1 MVGIVLVSHSRA
13 LAEAAQ
19 KLVLAMTGDELPLVI
34 AAGTGD
40 DRSELGTDATEILTA
55 IQTVETGDGALV
67 LMDMGSAILSAETA
81 LDFLDEEQRQRIR
94 LCSAPF
100 IEGAVAAGVSAKLGN
115 PLDDILREA
124 MGALHQKQDH
134 LHDTDVP
141 AAPAAEP
148 APALQGEVLTLRIA
162 LPNPL
167 GLHARPAARL
177 AQEAAAFKADIRLRN
192 LTSGKGP
199 ISARSLTGI
208 VTLEARH
215 RHELEITA
223 GGPEAQ
229 AALDRLKEFID
240 SGLGDPMDEAVPVP
254 VEKSTAPAHTI
265 GISTGLAVGRLFFP
279 GETAV
284 APPTHTIEDVKAER
298 DRLHTALTQ
307 TRVRMQQEMAALTRQ
322 LGKAKAEIFSA
333 QMLVL
338 DDPQLVEKAESRI
351 TCQKENA
358 ARAWWFAIS
367 EAVES
372 YLQLNDE
379 LLRQRAA
386 DLHDVGL
393 SVLRSLGV
401 ATNEKIEISEPGIIV
416 VRELTP
422 GQVTQLDPEKIRG
435 VICLEGGKTSHSAI
449 LLRSRGIPAIAQAA
463 SLKPPLRAS
472 SSPVIAIINGASGEI
487 QLDPDKATLEKIE
500 TEQAVQRQ
508 RAALEKQESA
518 KPAITP
524 DGRHIEVAANVGC
537 LADAQAAYENGAD
550 GIGLLRTE
558 FLFMDRDSAPSEDEQ
573 TESLRAI
580 VEAIHGKPVVVRTLD
595 AGGDKDLPYLNL
607 AKEEN
612 PFLGVRAIRLCLRRR
627 ELFQT
632 QLRAILRAAKAGNL
646 RIMFPMITTMAEL
659 LEAKSE
665 LIKAHQSLLAE
676 NIPHHWPVPVG
687 MMMEVPSAALLAAD
701 FAPEVKFFSIGT
713 NDLTQYTLAVDRG
726 NTALQDLSDPLNPA
740 VLSLV
745 GRIVQAAHAH
755 HIPVAVCG
763 EAGSDPQCAAKF
775 LALGVDELSMN
786 ARAIPGMKQW
796 VRQSA

>member
-13 LAEAAQ
+13 LAEAARQ
-19 KLVLAMTGDELPLVI
+19 LVLAMTGNELPLAV

-40 DRSELGTDATEILTA
+40 NRDELGTDATEILAA

-81 LDFLDEEQRQRIR
+81 LDFLDEDQRQRIR

-124 MGALHQKQDH
+124 MGALRQKQDH
-134 LHDTDVP
+134 LHDTEP
-141 AAPAAEP
+141 TAPASAP
-148 APALQGEVLTLRIA
+148 APELQSDILTLRIA

-199 ISARSLTGI
+199 ISARSLTGL
-208 VTLEARH
+208 VTLEARN
-215 RHELEITA
+215 RHELEIA
-223 GGPEAQ
+223 ASGPEAQ
-229 AALDRLKEFID
+229 AALDRLKAFID
-240 SGLGDPMDEAVPVP
+240 AGLGDPLDETVPTP
-254 VEKSTAPAHTI
+254 VEKATGPARTI
-265 GISTGLAVGRLFFP
+265 GISSGLAVGRLFFP
-279 GETAV
+279 GESAIE
-284 APPTHTIEDVKAER
+284 PPAHAIEDVKAEYK
-298 DRLHTALTQ
+298 RLHDALTQ
-307 TRVRMQQEMAALTRQ
+307 TRTRMQQEMAALTRQ

-338 DDPQLVEKAESRI
+338 DDPQLIEKAESRMA
-351 TCQKENA
+351 CRKENA

-367 EAVES
+367 EAVQS
-372 YLQLNDE
+372 YLQLSDE

-393 SVLRSLGV
+393 AVLRSLGV
-401 ATNEKIEISEPGIIV
+401 ATNEKIEIPEPGLIV
-416 VRELTP
+416 VRDLTP
-422 GQVTQLDPEKIRG
+422 GQVTQLDSEKIRG

-449 LLRSRGIPAIAQAA
+449 LLRSRGIPAIAQAG
-463 SLKPPLRAS
+463 SLMPPLRPSAT
-472 SSPVIAIINGASGEI
+472 PMMAIINGASGEV
-487 QLDPDKATLEKIE
+487 QLDPNKATIEKIE
-500 TEQAVQRQ
+500 AEQAAQRE
-508 RAALEKQESA
+508 RAALEKKESA

-524 DGRHIEVAANVGC
+524 DGRHIEVAANVGS

-580 VEAIHGKPVVVRTLD
+580 VEAMHGKPVVVRTLD

-607 AKEEN
+607 PKEEN

-627 ELFQT
+627 ELFHT
-632 QLRAILRAAKAGNL
+632 QLRAILRAATAGDL
-646 RIMFPMITTMAEL
+646 RIMFPMIATMGELQEAKAEL
-659 LEAKSE
+659 A
-665 LIKAHQSLLAE
+665 KAHESLLADK
-676 NIPHHWPVPVG
+676 IDHPWPVPVG
-687 MMMEVPSAALLAAD
+687 MMMEVPSAAMLAAD
-701 FAPEVKFFSIGT
+701 FAPEVRFFSIGT

-726 NTALQDLSDPLNPA
+726 NTALQDLSDPMNPA
-740 VLSLV
+740 VLSLIE
-745 GRIVQAAHAH
+745 RIIQAAHAH
-755 HIPVAVCG
+755 QLPVAICG
-763 EAGSDPQCAAKF
+763 EAGSDPACAAKF
-775 LALGVDELSMN
+775 LALGIDELSMN
-786 ARAIPGMKQW
+786 ARAIPGMKHFI
-796 VRQSA
+796 RQPA